1 MGRQSWISAVY
12 VLAPEVEEMGCFVIK
27 TTQGPAQELQ
37 GYNLIPKS
45 TRMGVGRVWIGSGG
59 NRPPPET
66 LRHRAI
72 VSLINT

>member
-1 MGRQSWISAVY
+1 MY
-12 VLAPEVEEMGCFVIK
+12 VSAPEVEEMGWFVIK
-27 TTQGPAQELQ
+27 AAQGPAQELQ

-45 TRMGVGRVWIGSGG
+45 TRMMAGREWIGSGG

-66 LRHRAI
+66 LPHPAI